1 MWVALKI
8 PICNAGALWVG
19 TLVHALGRAFVFD
32 GYDVYDVIFR
42 QCRIRGIL
50 YCQLPLCHCL
60 ARACPRAAPVVQF

>member
-19 TLVHALGRAFVFD
+19 TLVHALGRAFVYD
-32 GYDVYDVIFR
+32 GYDVIFR
-42 QCRIRGIL
+42 LSGIRGIF

-60 ARACPRAAPVVQF
+60 ARIRPRAAPIVQF